1 MRRKRG
7 KSAAFP
13 TRFSAAKVFYDL
25 RLDLRIEHLPFLRG
39 YGSGCC
45 GKDNERD
52 ADMRPLRGRCAA
64 LRLQRTLGR
73 GKSAPRIEPAFGGS
87 SLRSSGDTRPPFCL
101 VVVGKRTG
109 GGRKR
114 TRLESGRGE
123 GSGVSGVGLL
133 ASDAVDRM
141 RSMDC
146 ARAWATESE
155 ASALALFHE
164 AGYGRERCQKTQS
177 RESRSQVAAGKRT
190 RGKRTRGKW
199 LWSGW
204 VVVGVA
210 QVRAKQ
216 AIRDAAIM
224 V

>member
-1 MRRKRG
+1 M
-7 KSAAFP
+7 
-13 TRFSAAKVFYDL
+13 
-25 RLDLRIEHLPFLRG
+25 PFLRG
-39 YGSGCC
+39 YGSGRR
-45 GKDNERD
+45 GEDYQRD

-146 ARAWATESE
+146 ARVWATESE
-155 ASALALFHE
+155 ASALALFRE
-164 AGYGRERCQKTQS
+164 AGYGRERCQKTQP
-177 RESRSQVAAGKRT
+177 RESRSQVAA
-190 RGKRTRGKW
+190 GKRTRGKW

-210 QVRAKQ
+210 QVRAEQ